1 MMELNF
7 SRDSIMQKLH
17 EGETTVTFTKV
28 DGSERVMRCTLNEAM
43 LPPAEPTESTA
54 ERKVNPN
61 VVAVWDLDKEG
72 WRSFKVDSV
81 KSLV

>member
-7 SRDSIMQKLH
+7 SRDSILQKLH

>member
-1 MMELNF
+1 MMEVNF
-7 SRDSIMQKLH
+7 SRDSILQKLH

-28 DGSERVMRCTLNEAM
+28 DGSERIMRCTLNETM
-43 LPPAEPTESTA
+43 LPPAEPTEKTA

-61 VVAVWDLDKEG
+61 VVAVWDLDNEG